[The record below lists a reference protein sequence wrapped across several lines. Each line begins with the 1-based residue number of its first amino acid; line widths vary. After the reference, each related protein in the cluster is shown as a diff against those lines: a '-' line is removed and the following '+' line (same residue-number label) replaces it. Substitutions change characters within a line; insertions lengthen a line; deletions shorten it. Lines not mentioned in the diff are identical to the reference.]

1 MASDHKD
8 PLARLGTTESLVDD
22 LVDDLA
28 PVKRWSPENH
38 LAFWLAL
45 ELLVF
50 GLTAAAALRPDIMTE
65 LAKPLFLVEMT
76 LLIAA
81 GGLSAAM
88 ALLAAVPGREPSR
101 GAVIL
106 ALALVAGSIV
116 AIYQEMP
123 AAARTLA
130 NAPWGM
136 TCTLETIG
144 VALVPWVALLY
155 FARKGA
161 SLVPVVSGGL
171 AGLGAF
177 LLAAAAIRI
186 VCPVDDFWHIVIW
199 HLAPAIVALGASC
212 ALGLLLLRA
221 WRDDD

>member
-1 MASDHKD
+1 M
-8 PLARLGTTESLVDD
+8 ED
-22 LVDDLA
+22 LVADLS
-28 PVKRWSPENH
+28 PVARRWSPETH

-50 GLTAAAALRPDIMTE
+50 GLTAASALRPDILTE
-65 LAKPLFLVEMT
+65 LGKPLFLLEMT
-76 LLIAA
+76 LLILA

-101 GAVIL
+101 GAVVL
-106 ALALVAGSIV
+106 ALMLVAGSIV
-116 AIYQEMP
+116 ATHQEMP

-130 NAPWGM
+130 RAPWGM
-136 TCTLETIG
+136 QCSLETIG
-144 VALVPWVALLY
+144 LALVPWLALLY
-155 FARKGA
+155 FARGGA
-161 SLVPVVSGGL
+161 SLVPVASGGL

-186 VCPVDDFWHIVIW
+186 ACPVDNFFHILIW
-199 HLAPAIVALGASC
+199 HLAPAIIGLAASC

-221 WRDDD
+221 WREDEG